1 MVALTAAIKKAN
13 SAKSVDV
20 VKVLGGLRF
29 ESLRGARYLREEDHQ
44 ANMGLYVGYTAKNPK
59 YKGFLVLKDVVEV
72 PAEKVWMPAD
82 KVLEM
87 QPK

>member
-1 MVALTAAIKKAN
+1 
-13 SAKSVDV
+13 
-20 VKVLGGLRF
+20 LRF
-29 ESLRGARYLREEDHQ
+29 ESLRGARYLREEDHM

-59 YKGFLVLKDVVEV
+59 FKGFLVLKDVVEV
-72 PAEKVWMPAD
+72 PAEKVWLPVD